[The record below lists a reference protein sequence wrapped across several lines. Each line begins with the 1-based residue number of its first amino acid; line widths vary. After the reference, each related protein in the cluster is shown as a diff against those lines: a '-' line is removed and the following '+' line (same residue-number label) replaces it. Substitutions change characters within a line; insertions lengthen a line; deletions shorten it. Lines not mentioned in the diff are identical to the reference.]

1 MEHARN
7 TKENPGYPEFIL
19 SKKQLEHVNEQVY
32 YTILGGSAMA
42 IHEEVL
48 RAAIRLCRDRGNWTF
63 KADEVVLRLPHLN
76 ESSVR
81 THIVSRC
88 CVNAPKNHPHKWDY
102 FRRIHR
108 GLYAIQR
115 AYRNGTETRRIAV
128 NKKAAAYGGT
138 AARETA
144 APYYAGKSVLMK
156 DTIHAV
162 VLRDQGF
169 YVGECLEVAVV
180 TQGRTL
186 DELVSNLEEAVSL
199 HLEGEDLQRMGI
211 HTAPRLAVIY
221 EIPVCHHVPKA

>member
-1 MEHARN
+1 
-7 TKENPGYPEFIL
+7 
-19 SKKQLEHVNEQVY
+19 
-32 YTILGGSAMA
+32 MA

-48 RAAIRLCRDRGNWTF
+48 RAAIRICRERRNWTF

-88 CVNAPKNHPHKWDY
+88 CINAPKNHPHKWDY
-102 FRRIHR
+102 FKRMHR

-115 AYRNGTETRRIAV
+115 AYRKKTEIRRIAV
-128 NKKAAAYGGT
+128 YKKAAGRGGT
-138 AARETA
+138 VAHETA
-144 APYYAGKSVLMK
+144 APYYAGKSVSMK

-162 VLRDQGF
+162 VLRDQEF

-180 TQGRTL
+180 AQGRTL

-199 HLEGEDLQRMGI
+199 HLEGEDLPRMGI
-211 HTAPRLAVIY
+211 NAAPRLAVIY
-221 EIPVCHHVPKA
+221 EIPVCHNVPKT

>member
-1 MEHARN
+1 
-7 TKENPGYPEFIL
+7 
-19 SKKQLEHVNEQVY
+19 
-32 YTILGGSAMA
+32 MA

-48 RAAIRLCRDRGNWTF
+48 RTAIRLRRERGNWTF
-63 KADEVVLRLPHLN
+63 KASEVVLRLPHLN

-102 FRRIHR
+102 FERRQR
-108 GLYAIQR
+108 GQYAIR
-115 AYRNGTETRRIAV
+115 RTYRKETGTGRIATQ
-128 NKKAAAYGGT
+128 KKSVGGVGT
-138 AARETA
+138 AVCQTA
-144 APYYAGKSVLMK
+144 LPYYAGKPVLMM

-162 VLRDQGF
+162 VRRDQGV

-199 HLEGEDLQRMGI
+199 HLEGEDLPRMGI
-211 HTAPRLAVIY
+211 HAAPRLTITY
-221 EIPVCHHVPKA
+221 EIPVCRHVPKA

>member
-1 MEHARN
+1 
-7 TKENPGYPEFIL
+7 
-19 SKKQLEHVNEQVY
+19 
-32 YTILGGSAMA
+32 MA

-48 RAAIRLCRDRGNWTF
+48 RTAIRLCRKRGNWTF

-102 FRRIHR
+102 FDRTRR
-108 GLYAIQR
+108 GLYTIRR
-115 AYRNGTETRRIAV
+115 AYRKKTETKTVAAGKNAAGAGSTAV
-128 NKKAAAYGGT
+128 
-138 AARETA
+138 RETA
-144 APYYAGKSVLMK
+144 VPYYAGKAVLMK

-162 VLRDQGF
+162 VLRDQGV

-186 DELVSNLEEAVSL
+186 DELVSNLEEAFSL
-199 HLEGEDLQRMGI
+199 HLEGEDLSRMGI
-211 HTAPRLAVIY
+211 HAAPRLTITY
-221 EIPVCHHVPKA
+221 EMPVFQHVAKA

>member
-1 MEHARN
+1 
-7 TKENPGYPEFIL
+7 
-19 SKKQLEHVNEQVY
+19 
-32 YTILGGSAMA
+32 MA

-48 RAAIRLCRDRGNWTF
+48 RTAIRLCRERGNWTF
-63 KADEVVLRLPHLN
+63 KANEVVLRLPHLN

-102 FRRIHR
+102 FRRMHR

-115 AYRNGTETRRIAV
+115 AYRKETETRRIAAHQ
-128 NKKAAAYGGT
+128 KAADAGST
-138 AARETA
+138 VVRETA
-144 APYYAGKSVLMK
+144 VPYYAGKSVLMK

-199 HLEGEDLQRMGI
+199 HLGGEDLPRMGI
-211 HTAPRLAVIY
+211 HAAPRLAITY
-221 EIPVCHHVPKA
+221 EIPVCHYVSKA